1 MGANT
6 KRILGIDPGSKVT
19 GFGII
24 EIKNQGQAL
33 CLMGGCVRLT
43 APDMPSRLARLF
55 AEIQDIVKQFKPTEL
70 AIEQVFVQKNVSS
83 ALKLGQ
89 ARGVAIAAAMTANVP
104 VYEYAARQVKL
115 AIVGKGSADKAQ
127 IQHMIQ
133 ILLNLPTK
141 PQADAADAL
150 AVALCHSH
158 VMGTQALSTVN
169 ARARRTK
176 RSTQWKAYDRT
187 TTR

>member
-1 MGANT
+1 MPT
-6 KRILGIDPGSKVT
+6 KRILGIDPGSRIT

-24 EIKNQGQAL
+24 ELKDNHKPV
-33 CLMGGCVRLT
+33 CLTGGCVRLT
-43 APDMPSRLARLF
+43 STDMPSRLARLF

-70 AIEQVFVQKNVSS
+70 AIEQVFVQKNVAS

-89 ARGVAIAAAMTANVP
+89 ARGVAIAAVMSASIP

-115 AIVGKGSADKAQ
+115 AIVGKGNADKSQ

-133 ILLNLPTK
+133 ILLNLTHS

-158 VMGTQALSTVN
+158 MMSSPLRLEPS
-169 ARARRTK
+169 RKRRTS
-176 RSTQWKAYDRT
+176 RSKAWTKYDRT
-187 TTR
+187 TPR